1 MRVMLLRSTAQSS
14 WGDIL
19 ADRCKY
25 GRTIDTLVTYLH
37 VSAHTFTHACT
48 HVRTAGV
55 RAHTHTHPCVQA
67 SISVYFCSQ
76 KTHSHLNAG
85 DRTHL
90 PALWAARQLS
100 QNILYT
106 HARIRLPGVPHMQR
120 PGSAKWNFLKAKN
133 TSPEQTSLLNNTTL
147 GFLPP
152 LLRQAVIIYKGRV
165 FGMLFRERSC
175 WLFLASGSLA
185 TRWIANRL

>member
-1 MRVMLLRSTAQSS
+1 M
-14 WGDIL
+14 
-19 ADRCKY
+19 
-25 GRTIDTLVTYLH
+25 
-37 VSAHTFTHACT
+37 
-48 HVRTAGV
+48 
-55 RAHTHTHPCVQA
+55 CVQA
-67 SISVYFCSQ
+67 SISVYFCSP

-90 PALWAARQLS
+90 PALWAVRQLS

-147 GFLPP
+147 GFLSPH
-152 LLRQAVIIYKGRV
+152 LRQAVIIYKGRV
-165 FGMLFRERSC
+165 FGLLLWKGRAGCFWHREALQHDGWQIDCKLFWIWAVCQCIYFYIEIKKGQTTWWNSFLILDPERLVSFGC
-175 WLFLASGSLA
+175 
-185 TRWIANRL
+185 

>member
-1 MRVMLLRSTAQSS
+1 MWVLIRSHSHMHAHMSVQQV
-14 WGDIL
+14 
-19 ADRCKY
+19 C
-25 GRTIDTLVTYLH
+25 
-37 VSAHTFTHACT
+37 AHTQA
-48 HVRTAGV
+48 
-55 RAHTHTHPCVQA
+55 HPCVQA
-67 SISVYFCSQ
+67 SISVYFCSP

-152 LLRQAVIIYKGRV
+152 ALRQAVIIYKGRV

-175 WLFLASGSLA
+175 SLFLASGSLA
-185 TRWIANRL
+185 TRRMANRL